1 MRKIPIYFFLFLLI
15 TCAKED
21 SETPGTPP
29 SQIIR
34 QYTLTANASD
44 GGSVSGGGT
53 FASGT
58 QVSLTANQVLGIALV
73 VGQMALQLILS
84 QLL

>member
-1 MRKIPIYFFLFLLI
+1 MMKKIFIYTSLLLLL

-44 GGSVSGGGT
+44 GD
-53 FASGT
+53 
-58 QVSLTANQVLGIALV
+58 QLV
-73 VGQMALQLILS
+73 VEEHLQVEHR
-84 QLL
+84 